1 MGTLRLHSVPPVLLR
16 RTVAGALVLGR
27 AIANAA
33 DPSDETQAEQ
43 VIVTEGRYA
52 QSATRT
58 LEPILDLPRNVQV
71 VPRQLIDDRAI
82 DDPQEAIQNVSAVM
96 RGGSLIGEGE
106 AFTIRGF
113 QQQDIFKDG
122 FRDGEAV
129 GFSLNATGPTDVS
142 NLDRIEVLKGP
153 AAILFG
159 RGEPGG
165 VVNYITRTPYFGN
178 GFSLDQGFGS
188 YDFYRTSL
196 DANWQLV
203 PDKSAVRLDAAYE
216 NSDSFRDFVHGE
228 RYFFAPAFLCQ
239 IDDKNTL
246 TLRTEYGRDDRST
259 DRGLPYFN
267 GRVLAGV
274 PYDRYLGEPSF
285 TEWTNKPF
293 RGLITLDHRW
303 SDWAETVISVHGRYA
318 ESNGAYVGLQ
328 NSGGFVSNPATG
340 LISRAVGVLDITD
353 TGTTVRVDQT
363 FSGTLYR
370 GAQPTSGEDG
380 KSVRN
385 GAFPTVK
392 NQLLLSFEYERQ
404 TNDSVQVFSAL
415 PPINAFNPVY
425 TGYVPLP
432 FIPGFPPEIP
442 QDGTVAAH
450 SNSLLLLDR
459 ISIGDRAYLSVG
471 GRSEWFK
478 ASQSVTYPP
487 SNIFPPS
494 NGSPD
499 QFTFNPTAGLV
510 IKPGQPLS
518 LYLSYARST
527 NAFQNLLAHTQSGEV
542 VAPEKSRAYEA
553 GAKTELL
560 KRRLLLTTAAFQID
574 KTNVVGTDPSNPFF
588 SINSGEQ
595 RSRGFEFDLA
605 GEPIPGWHINLDYAY
620 IDARIIDAPKN
631 LNVGHRLYGAP
642 FNSAGSFTTYEF
654 QGGALRGLGLG
665 GGIFFAGQVQNTN
678 RNNGQLPGWAQTDL
692 VTYYKRGRYRAQLNV
707 KNLFD
712 RHFYY
717 TINNPFSVQP
727 AASRTIV
734 GSLSV
739 KF

>member
-1 MGTLRLHSVPPVLLR
+1 MGTLRLRFVPPVLLR

-33 DPSDETQAEQ
+33 DPTDETQPEQ

-58 LEPILDLPRNVQV
+58 LEPILDIPRNVQV
-71 VPRQLIDDRAI
+71 VPRQLIEDRAI
-82 DDPQEAIQNVSAVM
+82 DDPQEAIQNVSAVT
-96 RGGSLIGEGE
+96 REGSTFGEGE
-106 AFTIRGF
+106 TFQIRGF

-122 FRDGEAV
+122 FRDGETIV
-129 GFSLNATGPTDVS
+129 FGLNATGPTDVS
-142 NLDRIEVLKGP
+142 NLERIEVLKGP

-178 GFSLDQGFGS
+178 GFSVDQRFGS

-196 DANWQLV
+196 FANWQLV
-203 PDKSAVRLDAAYE
+203 PDKSAFRLDAAYE

-239 IDDKNTL
+239 IDDKSTL
-246 TLRTEYGRDDRST
+246 TLRTEYGRDDRTT

-274 PYDRYLGEPSF
+274 PYERYLGEPSF
-285 TEWTNKPF
+285 AELTNKPF

-303 SDWAETVISVHGRYA
+303 SDWAETVVSVHGRYA
-318 ESNGAYVGLQ
+318 ESNGSYVTFQ
-328 NSGGFVSNPATG
+328 NSGGFVSNPTTG

-363 FSGTLYR
+363 FRGTLYR
-370 GAQPTSGEDG
+370 GAEATSGGDG
-380 KSVRN
+380 KGVRD
-385 GAFPTVK
+385 GGFPTVR

-404 TNDSVQVFSAL
+404 TNDSLQVFSAL

-432 FIPGFPPEIP
+432 FVPGFPSKIP
-442 QDGTVAAH
+442 QSDRVAAH
-450 SNSLLLLDR
+450 SNSVLLLDR
-459 ISIGDRAYLSVG
+459 ISMGDGAYLSFG
-471 GRSEWFK
+471 GRSEWFN
-478 ASQSVTYPP
+478 ASQSVSYGPT
-487 SNIFPPS
+487 NIFPPT
-494 NGSPD
+494 NASPD

-510 IKPGQPLS
+510 IKPSQPVS

-527 NAFQNLLAHTQSGEV
+527 NSFQNLLAHTQSGEI
-542 VAPEKSRAYEA
+542 VAPEKSRAYET

-560 KRRLLLTTAAFQID
+560 KGRLLLTTAVFQIE
-574 KTNVVGTDPSNPFF
+574 KTNVVGTDPNDPFF
-588 SINSGEQ
+588 SINSGER
-595 RSRGFEFDLA
+595 RSRGFELDLA
-605 GEPIPGWHINLDYAY
+605 GEPIPGWRINLDYAY
-620 IDARIIDAPKN
+620 VDARIVDAPKN
-631 LNVGHRLYGAP
+631 LNVGHELHGVP
-642 FNSAGSFTTYEF
+642 FNSGGSFSTYEF

-665 GGIFFAGQVQNTN
+665 GGVYFADRVQNTDTN
-678 RNNGQLPGWAQTDL
+678 DGHLPGWAQTDL
-692 VTYYKRGRYRAQLNV
+692 VAYYKLGRYKAQLNV

-712 RHFYY
+712 RRFYY
-717 TINNPFSVQP
+717 SMNIPSSVQP
-727 AASRTIV
+727 ATSRTII

>member
-1 MGTLRLHSVPPVLLR
+1 MGTLGVRFIPPILLR
-16 RTVAGALVLGR
+16 LSLCGALL
-27 AIANAA
+27 AAWATACAA
-33 DPSDETQAEQ
+33 DPADESQPEQ
-43 VIVTEGRYA
+43 VIITEGRYA
-52 QSATRT
+52 ESATRT
-58 LEPILDLPRNVQV
+58 LEPILDIPRNVQV
-71 VPRQLIDDRAI
+71 VPRRLIDDRAI

-96 RGGSLIGEGE
+96 RGGSAIGEGE

-129 GFSLNATGPTDVS
+129 GFSLSATGPTDVS
-142 NLDRIEVLKGP
+142 NLERIEVLKGP

-165 VVNYITRTPYFGN
+165 VVNYVTRTPYFGN
-178 GFSLDQGFGS
+178 DISLDQQFGS

-203 PDKSAVRLDAAYE
+203 PDKSAVRFDAAYE

-228 RYFFAPAFLCQ
+228 RYFFAPAFLWQ
-239 IDDKNTL
+239 IDDINTL
-246 TLRTEYGRDDRST
+246 TLRTEYGRDDRTT

-267 GRVLAGV
+267 GHVLAGV
-274 PYDRYLGEPSF
+274 PYERYLGEPSF
-285 TEWTNKPF
+285 TELTNKPF

-303 SDWAETVISVHGRYA
+303 SDWAETVVSVHGRYA
-318 ESNGAYVGLQ
+318 ESNGAYVALQ

-370 GAQPTSGEDG
+370 GARATSGEDG
-380 KSVRN
+380 KSARN

-404 TNDSVQVFSAL
+404 TNDSLQVFSAL
-415 PPINAFNPVY
+415 PPINAFNPIY

-432 FIPGFPPEIP
+432 FIPGFPPKIP
-442 QDGTVAAH
+442 QDGRVAAH

-459 ISIGDRAYLSVG
+459 ISIGDRAYFSLG
-471 GRSEWFK
+471 GRSEWFN
-478 ASQSVTYPP
+478 ASESVTYPP

-510 IKPGQPLS
+510 IKPSQLLS

-527 NAFQNLLAHTQSGEV
+527 NSFQNLTAETRSGEI

-560 KRRLLLTTAAFQID
+560 GGRLLLTTAVFQIE

-605 GEPIPGWHINLDYAY
+605 GEPIAGWHINLDYAY
-620 IDARIIDAPKN
+620 VDARIISAPQN
-631 LNVGHRLYGAP
+631 FDVGHQLYGVP
-642 FNSAGSFTTYEF
+642 LNSAGSFSTYEF
-654 QGGALRGLGLG
+654 QGGALRGLGFG
-665 GGIFFAGQVQNTN
+665 GGVFVADRVQNTN
-678 RNNGQLPGWAQTDL
+678 DNDGRLPGWAQTDL
-692 VTYYKRGRYRAQLNV
+692 VGYYKRSRYKAQLNV

-712 RHFYY
+712 RRFYY
-717 TINNPFSVQP
+717 SMELPSSVQP
-727 AASRTIV
+727 ATARTIIA
-734 GSLSV
+734 SLSAT
-739 KF
+739 F